1 MEFIFYIK
9 YPYALQTKYRG
20 KNPLLHYYTVIKKL
34 LNCNNSTVGHFLI
47 LKLLFL
53 GCICNRKGIC
63 HWWRMEHLDGTDQTQ
78 IFLQVELKSLIHV
91 HVQIHVEIKPKVSG
105 LRMISLHCDWCNEQN
120 LMWVRFM
127 QYIFYVHRFTSVF
140 LLCI

>member
-1 MEFIFYIK
+1 MHCRPNTEEKTHSCTIIQS
-9 YPYALQTKYRG
+9 L
-20 KNPLLHYYTVIKKL
+20 KKL

-91 HVQIHVEIKPKVSG
+91 PIHVEIKPKVSG

-127 QYIFYVHRFTSVF
+127 QYIFYVHWFTTVF
-140 LLCI
+140 ILCI

>member
-9 YPYALQTKYRG
+9 YPLQTKYRG
-20 KNPLLHYYTVIKKL
+20 KKNHSCTIIQSLKKL

-63 HWWRMEHLDGTDQTQ
+63 HWWRMEHLDGIDQTQ
-78 IFLQVELKSLIHV
+78 MSMQVELKSLIHV
-91 HVQIHVEIKPKVSG
+91 HVPIHVEIKPKVSG

>member
-9 YPYALQTKYRG
+9 YPLQTKYRG
-20 KNPLLHYYTVIKKL
+20 KKTTPAQSLKNYWTVIIQQL
-34 LNCNNSTVGHFLI
+34 DIFLI